1 MRAATIGELHSHDT
15 VAVPEK
21 VADARALCEVDAAR
35 DACALQED
43 EVERL
48 SADREVVADR
58 AWILRR
64 GLAGLRSTVG
74 VVELPRERRAS
85 EREDGVENAEPLE
98 HAHHSGSA
106 KEMCRARRAWK
117 PRTVEQEH
125 GNTGVTEQRSQR
137 RASDARP
144 DDDHVIA
151 VTHGPSLLSG
161 V

>member
-64 GLAGLRSTVG
+64 GLAGLRSTLRG
-74 VVELPRERRAS
+74 GEIPRGRRGTPG
-85 EREDGVENAEPLE
+85 RGGGAETQ
-98 HAHHSGSA
+98 A
-106 KEMCRARRAWK
+106 
-117 PRTVEQEH
+117 PRP
-125 GNTGVTEQRSQR
+125 
-137 RASDARP
+137 RP
-144 DDDHVIA
+144 
-151 VTHGPSLLSG
+151 
-161 V
+161 

>member
-64 GLAGLRSTVG
+64 GLAGLRSPVG
-74 VVELPRERRAS
+74 VVELPRERR
-85 EREDGVENAEPLE
+85 
-98 HAHHSGSA
+98 GS
-106 KEMCRARRAWK
+106 RRRAGGAK
-117 PRTVEQEH
+117 PAPPPPPPP
-125 GNTGVTEQRSQR
+125 S
-137 RASDARP
+137 RP
-144 DDDHVIA
+144 
-151 VTHGPSLLSG
+151 
-161 V
+161 